1 MEKIADLSFVKGI
14 IRKHNFPI
22 KKRLG
27 QNFLIN
33 SKILDKITEAAG
45 IKPADV
51 VVEIGP
57 GLGALT
63 QSLASKK
70 SAVLAIEIDQGIL
83 PILKHHM
90 HDYPNVKIVNN
101 DILKVNLDQLV
112 AEHFGQVKPY
122 KVVANL
128 PYYITTPIVMYLL
141 EQRFNLD
148 SIVIM
153 VQKEVAERMTAN
165 PGKKDYGALSVAVQY
180 YTEASLVAKVPPSSF
195 YPAPEVDSAVVKL
208 ELRAKPPVNLYDEA
222 LFFQVVKAS
231 FAKRRKTLLN
241 ALHSFFGRGS
251 KEDFKFLLEECNIDP
266 KRRGETLSLDEF
278 ACLANNLWKR
288 NRDSN

>member
-33 SKILDKITEAAG
+33 PRILDRITEAAEIG
-45 IKPADV
+45 PGEL

-63 QSLASKK
+63 QSLAEKK
-70 SAVLAIEIDQGIL
+70 ASVLAVEIDQGIL
-83 PILKHHM
+83 PILKQHM
-90 HDYPNVKIVNN
+90 QDYPNVKIVNA
-101 DILKVNLDQLV
+101 DILKVDLDKLV
-112 AEHFGQVKPY
+112 AEHFEVDRPY

-128 PYYITTPIVMYLL
+128 PYYITTPIIMYLL
-141 EQRFNLD
+141 EQKFRLA

-180 YTEASLVAKVPPSSF
+180 YTEASLVTKVPPSSF

-208 ELRAKPPVNLYDEA
+208 KLREKPPVDARDEK
-222 LFFQVVKAS
+222 LFFQVVKAA
-231 FAKRRKTLLN
+231 FAQRRKTLLN
-241 ALHSFFGRGS
+241 ALHGFFKGYS
-251 KEDFKFLLEECNIDP
+251 KETLQELLGVCGIDP
-266 KRRGETLSLDEF
+266 GRRGETLSLDEF
-278 ACLANNLWKR
+278 ATIANTFWKIK
-288 NRDSN
+288 SI